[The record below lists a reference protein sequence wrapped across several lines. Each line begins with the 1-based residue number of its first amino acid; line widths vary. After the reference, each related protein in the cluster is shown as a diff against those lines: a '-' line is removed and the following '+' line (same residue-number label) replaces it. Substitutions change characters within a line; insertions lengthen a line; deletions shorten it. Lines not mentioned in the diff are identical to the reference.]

1 MVFKLAVIALSLSQ
15 SITAALTTKYAAQ
28 PPVEFKKL
36 ITTKPIT
43 STFPL
48 IRRDVDPESLYP
60 EYNLSV
66 PIDHFQNE
74 SAYEPHE
81 DGTFPLRYWFD
92 AQYYKDGGPVI
103 VLQSGETSGTGRL
116 GFLQKGL
123 IHQLAQATHGIAVVL
138 EHRYYGTSWPTP
150 DLSTE
155 NLRFLTTEQALADQA
170 YFSQNVVF
178 AGLKDK
184 NLTAPSAAHIAYGGS
199 YAGAFVAFLRTQYP
213 DVYWGAI
220 ASSGVTEAIY
230 DYWEYYEPIRIYGPP
245 ACVSAT
251 QKLVNVLDTV
261 FMKNNTALA
270 NQVKALFGLEDL
282 Q

>member
-1 MVFKLAVIALSLSQ
+1 M
-15 SITAALTTKYAAQ
+15 ALTLAILALLLTQPLRAAISSNFAAT
-28 PPVEFKKL
+28 PPVEFQKL
-36 ITTKPIT
+36 IT
-43 STFPL
+43 SSSCL
-48 IRRDVDPESLYP
+48 IRRDADPETLYP
-60 EYNLSV
+60 AYNLSV
-66 PIDHFQNE
+66 PIDHFHNE

-92 AQYYKDGGPVI
+92 AQYYQDGGPVI
-103 VLQSGETSGTGRL
+103 VLQGGETSGSDRL

-123 IHQLAQATHGIAVVL
+123 IHQLAQATNGIAVVL
-138 EHRYYGTSWPTP
+138 EHRYYGTSWPTK

-178 AGLKDK
+178 AGLEDK
-184 NLTAPSAAHIAYGGS
+184 NLTAPNAAHIGYGGS

-213 DVYWGAI
+213 EVYWGTI

-245 ACVSAT
+245 ACVSTT
-251 QKLVNVLDTV
+251 QKLVNVLDNV
-261 FMKNNTALA
+261 FMKNNTLLA
-270 NQVKALFGLEDL
+270 DQVKALFGLEDL
-282 Q
+282 E